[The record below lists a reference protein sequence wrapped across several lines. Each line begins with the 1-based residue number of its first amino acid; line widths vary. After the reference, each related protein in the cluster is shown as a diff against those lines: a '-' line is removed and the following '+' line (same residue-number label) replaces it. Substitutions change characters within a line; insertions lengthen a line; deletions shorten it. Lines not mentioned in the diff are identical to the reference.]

1 MLSQTHSESDEK
13 RSFRYF
19 FPLLRAHLGSISL
32 ALLAMV
38 LDALLTV
45 LRPWPLKV
53 VIDRVLSHKP
63 SRVPLI
69 HTWLDN
75 APYTKMRVLYG
86 SCAAVLLIAVITG
99 LTPYC
104 YTRLLSTLGH
114 RFLFALARQLLPH
127 LQRRAL

>member
-69 HTWLDN
+69 HVWLDS
-75 APYTKMRVLYG
+75 APLTKMQVLYG
-86 SCAAVLLIAVITG
+86 SCVTVLFIALITG
-99 LTPYC
+99 LTSYG
-104 YTRLLSTLGH
+104 YTRLLGNVAQ
-114 RFLFALARQLLPH
+114 RFVFDLRLA
-127 LQRRAL
+127 